1 MLMPSFP
8 PKVGDAAPP
17 LELPVA
23 DGSGRR
29 SLSDLRGRPVLVSF
43 LGPAH
48 CIFCRAHVIRTI
60 QRRDEFARLG
70 ADVILIGY
78 EDPQDMT
85 SMMLRNLDLPYTIL
99 VDPSRETY
107 RRWGMGE
114 ATWRAWVRPGL
125 YLATL
130 MSLLRREEQ
139 FKMQPTPA
147 QMTGDFVVGRDG
159 RVAFARVLK
168 SFHDRPSVS
177 TLLSAIAS
185 A

>member
-1 MLMPSFP
+1 MPLVP
-8 PKVGDAAPP
+8 PHVGDAAPP
-17 LELPVA
+17 LDLPVA

-29 SLSDLRGRPVLVSF
+29 SLSDFRGRPVLVSF

-48 CIFCRAHVIRTI
+48 CTFCRAHVIRTI
-60 QRRDEFARLG
+60 QRRDEFARLN
-70 ADVILIGY
+70 ADVILVGY

-99 VDPSRETY
+99 VDPSRETH

-114 ATWRAWVRPGL
+114 ATWRVYVRPGL
-125 YLATL
+125 YLALLT
-130 MSLLRREEQ
+130 SLLRREEQ
-139 FKMQPTPA
+139 FKMQPTPS

-168 SFHDRPSVS
+168 SFHDRASVS